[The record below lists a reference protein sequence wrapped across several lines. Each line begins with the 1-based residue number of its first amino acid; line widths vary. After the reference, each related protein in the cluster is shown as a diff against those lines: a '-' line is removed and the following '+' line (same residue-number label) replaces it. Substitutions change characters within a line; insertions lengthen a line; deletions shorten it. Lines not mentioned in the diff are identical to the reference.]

1 MKKEPFKE
9 ETLRLEGEDY
19 FRSIDLF
26 ITKKKKIVGISIVS
40 SKNKI
45 AKIGDLS
52 GERVVLAM
60 KESEYPM
67 CFYGSTLTDG
77 F

>member
-1 MKKEPFKE
+1 MFV
-9 ETLRLEGEDY
+9 
-19 FRSIDLF
+19 
-26 ITKKKKIVGISIVS
+26 TKKKKIVGISIVS

-45 AKIGDLS
+45 VKIGDLT

-77 F
+77 FELLGVEVFEANGGKEEHR

>member
-1 MKKEPFKE
+1 
-9 ETLRLEGEDY
+9 
-19 FRSIDLF
+19 LF
-26 ITKKKKIVGISIVS
+26 VTKKKKIVGISIVS

-45 AKIGDLS
+45 VKIGDLT

-67 CFYGSTLTDG
+67 CFFGSLLTDG
-77 F
+77 FELLGVEVFETSGGKEEQREE

>member
-1 MKKEPFKE
+1 M
-9 ETLRLEGEDY
+9 
-19 FRSIDLF
+19 
-26 ITKKKKIVGISIVS
+26 S

-77 F
+77 FELFGVEIMEPPGNREAEEQ